1 VHFRTPGRIGGW
13 SAIFALGLFSC
24 AAVQAQ
30 EYLQAPRFPQP
41 AYFRRHFAE
50 ALPRVELA
58 PPMRLEE
65 FAAGNKLEISLRSYL
80 ELVLA
85 NNTDIQIQRLS
96 IEPQRDAITRALAPF
111 DPFVTASFQS
121 TRSTTPTQ
129 NTLEGAATLSQL
141 RQPLHFAFQKML
153 ESGAQYFVGF
163 DGNKTSSNDT
173 FAIFNPALNANFS
186 FGFTQPL
193 LRNRGRYVNRL
204 DILIARSRYE
214 MSRYNL
220 EDQLTRLLQAAENI
234 YWAVI
239 EARENLRVQEKAL
252 QFLDTSLKRYEKEV
266 ELGAMAPVEIY
277 QPQQVYAS
285 QEVVVTEAQ
294 YRLQQAE
301 DALRAQIGADLNPA
315 YQNMPL
321 VLTETL
327 LPQSNNPPL
336 NRESLVETALRKR
349 PDLKVTLENLVVDDM
364 SIDQTKNALL
374 PDLSLNA
381 TYSSVG
387 RGGQFIE
394 RANVFSGDSALTQIV
409 RTVPGGLGDALN
421 QAFGLGFPIYA
432 FSLNLR
438 LPIRDHKAAA
448 DLADATVSKRMNTL
462 RARAIKQQ
470 IRLDVLNAASQVES
484 SRVSMRLAQ
493 ASVDFAQKRV
503 DTELKKYDLGDT
515 TVFFLLDAQNSLT
528 RAEAELVTQLA
539 QYHRNLANLLRAT
552 GQLLEERGA
561 AVP

>member
-1 VHFRTPGRIGGW
+1 VYFRTPGRIGRW
-13 SAIFALGLFSC
+13 RAIFALGFFSC

-50 ALPRVELA
+50 ALPHVELS

-111 DPFVTASFQS
+111 DPSVTASFQS

-173 FAIFNPALNANFS
+173 FAIFNPALSANFS

-220 EDQLTRLLQAAENI
+220 EDQLTRLLQVAENI

-387 RGGQFIE
+387 RGGQYIE
-394 RANVFSGDSALTQIV
+394 RANVFSGDSSLSQIV
-409 RTVPGGLGDALN
+409 RTIPGGLGDALN

-448 DLADATVSKRMNTL
+448 DLADAAVSKRMNTL

-470 IRLDVLNAASQVES
+470 IRLDVLNAASQVDS

-539 QYHRNLANLLRAT
+539 QYHRNLVNLLRAT

>member
-1 VHFRTPGRIGGW
+1 
-13 SAIFALGLFSC
+13 
-24 AAVQAQ
+24 
-30 EYLQAPRFPQP
+30 
-41 AYFRRHFAE
+41 
-50 ALPRVELA
+50 
-58 PPMRLEE
+58 M
-65 FAAGNKLEISLRSYL
+65 
-80 ELVLA
+80 
-85 NNTDIQIQRLS
+85 
-96 IEPQRDAITRALAPF
+96 
-111 DPFVTASFQS
+111 
-121 TRSTTPTQ
+121 
-129 NTLEGAATLSQL
+129 
-141 RQPLHFAFQKML
+141 
-153 ESGAQYFVGF
+153 
-163 DGNKTSSNDT
+163 
-173 FAIFNPALNANFS
+173 
-186 FGFTQPL
+186 
-193 LRNRGRYVNRL
+193 
-204 DILIARSRYE
+204 
-214 MSRYNL
+214 
-220 EDQLTRLLQAAENI
+220 
-234 YWAVI
+234 
-239 EARENLRVQEKAL
+239 
-252 QFLDTSLKRYEKEV
+252 
-266 ELGAMAPVEIY
+266 
-277 QPQQVYAS
+277 
-285 QEVVVTEAQ
+285 
-294 YRLQQAE
+294 
-301 DALRAQIGADLNPA
+301 
-315 YQNMPL
+315 
-321 VLTETL
+321 
-327 LPQSNNPPL
+327 

>member
-1 VHFRTPGRIGGW
+1 M
-13 SAIFALGLFSC
+13 
-24 AAVQAQ
+24 
-30 EYLQAPRFPQP
+30 
-41 AYFRRHFAE
+41 
-50 ALPRVELA
+50 ELA

-111 DPFVTASFQS
+111 DPSVTASFQS

-173 FAIFNPALNANFS
+173 FAIFNPALSANFS

-220 EDQLTRLLQAAENI
+220 EDQLTRQLQVAENI

-387 RGGQFIE
+387 RGGQYIE
-394 RANVFSGDSALTQIV
+394 RANVFSGDSSLSQIV
-409 RTVPGGLGDALN
+409 RTIPGGLGDALN

-448 DLADATVSKRMNTL
+448 DLADAAVSKRMNTL

-539 QYHRNLANLLRAT
+539 QYHRNLVNLLRAT

>member
-1 VHFRTPGRIGGW
+1 M
-13 SAIFALGLFSC
+13 
-24 AAVQAQ
+24 
-30 EYLQAPRFPQP
+30 PRSRRRNTS
-41 AYFRRHFAE
+41 RRHVFRSRLISGATSQRRCRTWNCRPLCVWKSSPP
-50 ALPRVELA
+50 ATSWRFRSVPTWSWCSQTIPIFRSSGTLKSVVETT
-58 PPMRLEE
+58 E
-65 FAAGNKLEISLRSYL
+65 
-80 ELVLA
+80 
-85 NNTDIQIQRLS
+85 
-96 IEPQRDAITRALAPF
+96 RDAITRALAPF
-111 DPFVTASFQS
+111 DPSVTASFQS

-173 FAIFNPALNANFS
+173 FAIFNPALSANFS

-220 EDQLTRLLQAAENI
+220 EDQLTRLLQVAENI

-387 RGGQFIE
+387 RGGQYIE
-394 RANVFSGDSALTQIV
+394 RANVFSGDSSLSQIV
-409 RTVPGGLGDALN
+409 RTIPGGLGDALN

-448 DLADATVSKRMNTL
+448 DLADAAVSKRMNTL

-539 QYHRNLANLLRAT
+539 QYHRNLVNLLRAT